1 MISGIM
7 KGQRIYEDYAYVLDH
22 LPQGYTLDFK
32 ILRRGESIVQVIGE
46 NYFILLELIAKP
58 EAAFSVGER
67 VYIGKEGRNKISR
80 VKRRISYNDL
90 TSIAR
95 DNLPAIIE
103 KIVEINEKKFVNF
116 FNEAEAITTRLH
128 ALELLPKIGKKLM
141 WSIIEERK
149 REPFR
154 SFQDIR
160 ERIGIDAKK
169 VIIERILREISSN
182 EKYYLFV
189 KKT

>member
-1 MISGIM
+1 MR
-7 KGQRIYEDYAYVLDH
+7 KQRIYEDYAYVLDH

-32 ILRRGESIVQVIGE
+32 VLRRGESIVQVIGE

-58 EAAFSVGER
+58 EVTFLAGER
-67 VYIGKEGRNKISR
+67 VYIGREGRDKISR
-80 VKRRISYNDL
+80 VKRRIGYSDL

-95 DNLPAIIE
+95 DNLPVTVE
-103 KIVEINEKKFVNF
+103 KIVEVNEKRFINF

-154 SFQDIR
+154 NFQDIK
-160 ERIGIDAKK
+160 ERVGIDAKK
-169 VIIERILREISSN
+169 IIVERILKEISGD
-182 EKYYLFV
+182 EKYCLFV
-189 KKT
+189 KKV